1 MLAALGRADNPRLIV
16 LEGREALRAEPAEA
30 IEAALHAV
38 NEFVR
43 ADAGAN
49 TLVVWPTNTDDLTTM
64 LASVAGR
71 IGAEASGV
79 SGIPISCPALG
90 TRAYVRPFRS
100 ASRATTV
107 IVAVCR
113 TRKPSS
119 S

>member
-49 TLVVWPTNTDDLTTM
+49 TLVVCKIALKSNQDQEPLRETCD
-64 LASVAGR
+64 VQ
-71 IGAEASGV
+71 
-79 SGIPISCPALG
+79 PALLDSPLSNS
-90 TRAYVRPFRS
+90 V
-100 ASRATTV
+100 V
-107 IVAVCR
+107 L
-113 TRKPSS
+113 K
-119 S
+119 